1 MFTPRLISA
10 LVAADFANRYY
21 RLCHAHNQLVGT
33 GKCPHPEVMKAV
45 QGLGE
50 VKKLGGP
57 GRVYSVRSPEQPT
70 GMNFSFIIQSGTTA
84 ELCLGF
90 EDQEKPN
97 GSNFAVLAHYANQAA
112 ASAEP
117 APKYPRPHFHG
128 PSELREIISGALEL
142 SNDVAR
148 KLYA

>member
-1 MFTPRLISA
+1 
-10 LVAADFANRYY
+10 
-21 RLCHAHNQLVGT
+21 
-33 GKCPHPEVMKAV
+33 MKAL

-57 GRVYSVRSPEQPT
+57 GRVYSVRTSEQPDSM
-70 GMNFSFIIQSGTTA
+70 GFSFIIQSGITA

-90 EDQEKPN
+90 EDLEKPD
-97 GSNFAVLAHYANQAA
+97 GSNFAVLAYYANQAA
-112 ASAEP
+112 GGAEP
-117 APKYPRPHFHG
+117 APKYPRPYFHS
-128 PSELREIISGALEL
+128 PSELQEIISGGLVL